1 MSIRIQVS
9 STDTRDTRYTS
20 KRTGKPDKEQTV
32 WAFLADRHGNPDPH
46 PTRINVLLSADEK
59 PYEPGDYTLH
69 PSSFYAGDF
78 GKLSMVARLAPLKAK
93 QG

>member
-32 WAFLADRHGNPDPH
+32 WAFLTDRSGNPDPH
-46 PTRINVLLSADEK
+46 PTRINVLMAADDQ
-59 PYEPGDYTLH
+59 PYPVGDYTLH
-69 PSSFYAGDF
+69 PSSFYVGDY
-78 GKLSMVARLAPLKAK
+78 GKLTLTTRLAPIKPK
-93 QG
+93 G